1 MPNVGLGL
9 SAMRSEKALTSF
21 VGRRSELVQVRR
33 ILAAHRLVTLLGAA
47 GGGKT
52 RLAIELARR
61 ARRPTEIV
69 ALVELSSVA
78 SDDQVDAAISA
89 SFGLVPGDG
98 ETREELAAWLGGRP
112 ALLILDNCEHVRRAS
127 ADLTAALLARCPR
140 LRILA
145 TSREA
150 LGVEGECT
158 WQVPALSLPAAGKW
172 RRSDAVTLFAERAR
186 EVLPTFAISTTNA
199 EAVMEICRAM
209 EGMPLAIELAASRL
223 RDLTF
228 GDVVRGLSERLALLE
243 PPRGARAGRH
253 HTMRA
258 AIAWSHGLLDEGER
272 RVFRRLA
279 VFRGGFDSDAAAAV
293 CADDSLPAPDV
304 VRVVSG
310 LVDRSLVQ
318 LTGSGEQ
325 QRYALLEV
333 VREYAS
339 ERLVE
344 SREEDLVRARQAAF
358 IADLFDAFGPHR
370 QAHREEALGRIFAAG
385 ANVGGAM
392 EWLLEKDLPRARQAL
407 GKAWLAYVFLRPGVD
422 PAEIERWLSTALEA
436 DESADGLRARMLIGL
451 SQRRFGRGEPR
462 SSETAAAEAL
472 QIAAD
477 LNDGHAVA
485 GAHQRLAISRLAEG
499 DLAGG
504 LAHLDQAI
512 SHYRTTNMAGCAWG
526 LAQRGSARGSSGD
539 LTGARADFAEAL
551 AICDAHPHVPRL
563 RAVVRTLQGEHLVRT
578 GEHAAGRAAFTDS
591 LQVYTKY
598 GAEVPVARALH
609 GLARVA
615 AREGQTERSLRL
627 AGAAAGVRART
638 GDTWPP
644 SIDDTA
650 LAALERRMG
659 RRAEALR
666 SEGRALS
673 VADAVSYALGEMRTV
688 DGLLS
693 PRERDVASLVAE
705 GLTSREIGRR
715 LRITER
721 TAETHVEHILV
732 KLGLRSR
739 VQIARWV
746 VEEGP
751 QRAATS

>member
-1 MPNVGLGL
+1 MGSGP
-9 SAMRSEKALTSF
+9 ALTSF
-21 VGRRSELVQVRR
+21 VGRRSELAQVRR
-33 ILAAHRLVTLLGAA
+33 VLAAHRLVNLLGPA
-47 GGGKT
+47 GAGKT

-69 ALVELSSVA
+69 AMAELSSVA
-78 SDDQVDAAISA
+78 SGDQVDAAIVA

-98 ETREELAAWLGGRP
+98 EMRDELVAWLGGRP
-112 ALLILDNCEHVRRAS
+112 ALLVLDNCEHVLRAS
-127 ADLTAALLARCPR
+127 ADIAAALLARCAR

-158 WQVPALSLPAAGKW
+158 WQVPALTLPAAGKW
-172 RRSDAVTLFAERAR
+172 RRSDAVTLFAERGR
-186 EVLPTFAISTTNA
+186 EAVPTFAISTTNA
-199 EAVMEICRAM
+199 EAVMEICREL

-253 HTMRA
+253 DTMRA
-258 AIAWSHGLLDEGER
+258 AIAWSHGLLDERER

-293 CADDSLPAPDV
+293 CADDSIPARDV

-318 LTGSGEQ
+318 LTGSGEL

-333 VREYAS
+333 VREYAG
-339 ERLVE
+339 ERLAD
-344 SREEDLVRARQAAF
+344 SREEDLVGARRAAF

-392 EWLLEKDLPRARQAL
+392 EWLLENDVPRARQAL
-407 GKAWLAYVFLRPGVD
+407 GKAWLAYVFLRPGLD
-422 PAEIERWLSTALEA
+422 PIEIERWLSVALDA
-436 DESADGLRARMLIGL
+436 DATADGLRARMLIAL
-451 SQRRFGRGEPR
+451 SQRRFARGDQGG
-462 SSETAAAEAL
+462 SANAAAEAL
-472 QIAAD
+472 RIAAD

-485 GAHQRLAISRLAEG
+485 GAHHRLAISRLAER
-499 DLAGG
+499 DIAGG
-504 LAHLDQAI
+504 LAHLEHAI
-512 SHYRTTNMAGCAWG
+512 AHYRTTNLPGCAWA
-526 LAQRGSARGSSGD
+526 LAQRGSARGTSGD

-551 AICDAHPHVPRL
+551 AICDAHPHVPRV
-563 RAVVRTLQGEHLVRT
+563 RAVVRTMQGDHLVRT
-578 GEHAAGRAAFTDS
+578 GERVAGRAAFADS
-591 LQVYTKY
+591 LRIYTRF
-598 GAEVPVARALH
+598 GSEVPIARALH

-615 AREGQTERSLRL
+615 AQEGQAERSLRL

-644 SIDDTA
+644 SIDDSA

-659 RRAEALR
+659 RRAETLR

-688 DGLLS
+688 DRALS
-693 PRERDVASLVAE
+693 PRERDVASLVAD
-705 GLTSREIGRR
+705 GLTSREIGQR
-715 LRITER
+715 LQITER

-739 VQIARWV
+739 AQIARWV

-751 QRAATS
+751 QRATIS